1 MKALLRSLGLLA
13 VMALSWISVAN
24 ASTNQPA
31 GFRLTIELRDGSRVI
46 GKSRDDQFQFH
57 SDVFGEMKLPLGK
70 IRFVE
75 SLAKTNFVKLISS
88 SDDSLTVEFAMKEI
102 RLETSYGNVSLPV
115 NLIKSV
121 RVSVLGKTGR
131 PRDGLIGLWS
141 GEGNAVDSVGGN
153 NGVMQNVS
161 FTDGVVGQAFLFA
174 PDNFPYGTYVGV
186 QIPDQPAFALT
197 HSLTIEG
204 WVSPR
209 GNGYMIFFRGDHRPG
224 LDPYHLSLDGHLNL
238 EFGICGGD
246 GSTATVHVPVGLG
259 AWIHVA
265 GVLDDSTGTMSL
277 YTNGVLADQITTTV
291 RPFGALLADES
302 PGVGIGNVNDGGNN
316 FPFSGEIDEIALYGR
331 ALSADEVNAIYA
343 ENAANAG
350 GRAELL
356 PARTNQN
363 LPMQLRSRFSGFN
376 SN

>member
-197 HSLTIEG
+197 HSLTI
-204 WVSPR
+204 
-209 GNGYMIFFRGDHRPG
+209 DC
-224 LDPYHLSLDGHLNL
+224 L
-238 EFGICGGD
+238 
-246 GSTATVHVPVGLG
+246 
-259 AWIHVA
+259 
-265 GVLDDSTGTMSL
+265 L
-277 YTNGVLADQITTTV
+277 YT
-291 RPFGALLADES
+291 
-302 PGVGIGNVNDGGNN
+302 
-316 FPFSGEIDEIALYGR
+316 
-331 ALSADEVNAIYA
+331 
-343 ENAANAG
+343 
-350 GRAELL
+350 
-356 PARTNQN
+356 
-363 LPMQLRSRFSGFN
+363 SRCV
-376 SN
+376 